1 MFDVLKHILPPT
13 DADADADSQR
23 WAARRRGPRAADSAL
38 TGTAR
43 QWLRRLPARR
53 RPLRMCRLYPRVV
66 NRIAWCWADAAMTE
80 QVLDDLLQDSRG
92 GRQGFPAPAWRE
104 LQRLREF
111 NTQQRV
117 ETQPEGFWEAVGRVV
132 VG

>member
-1 MFDVLKHILPPT
+1 MFDVLKQILPPS
-13 DADADADSQR
+13 DADAQADAQR
-23 WAARRRGPRAADSAL
+23 WAARRRGPRAADGAL

-53 RPLRMCRLYPRVV
+53 RPLRLCHLYPRVV
-66 NRIAWCWADAAMTE
+66 NRIAWCWADAAMTA
-80 QVLDDLLQDSRG
+80 QVLEDLLQDRRG
-92 GRQGFPAPAWRE
+92 GRQGLPAPALRE

-111 NTQQRV
+111 NRQQRV
-117 ETQPEGFWEAVGRVV
+117 ETQPEGFWERVERVV